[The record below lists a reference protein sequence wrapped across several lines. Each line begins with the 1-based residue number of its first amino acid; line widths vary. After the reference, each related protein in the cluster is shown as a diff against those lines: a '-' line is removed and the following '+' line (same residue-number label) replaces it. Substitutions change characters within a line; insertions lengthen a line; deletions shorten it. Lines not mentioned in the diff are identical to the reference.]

1 MEFLD
6 FIFYIAIIYF
16 AFKAGLHIGRFKLWA
31 EIAEINKRVINQI
44 EETVTGQMIVEKIN
58 GQYYAYLNNT
68 FIAQAATIEEMSKI
82 LEQFIIKNPTRY
94 TSINVQVKI

>member
-6 FIFYIAIIYF
+6 FIFYISIIYL
-16 AFKAGLHIGRFKLWA
+16 AYKAGLHIGRFRLWS

-44 EETVTGQMIVEKIN
+44 EETVTGQMTVEKIN

-68 FIAQAATIEEMSKI
+68 FIAQAATIEEMTKI
-82 LEQFIIKNPTRY
+82 LEQFIIKNPIRY
-94 TSINVQVKI
+94 TSINVQVKN

>member
-31 EIAEINKRVINQI
+31 EIAEINKRI
-44 EETVTGQMIVEKIN
+44 KS
-58 GQYYAYLNNT
+58 
-68 FIAQAATIEEMSKI
+68 EMDP
-82 LEQFIIKNPTRY
+82 IIKDFERRERLSYQQCN
-94 TSINVQVKI
+94 KIKK